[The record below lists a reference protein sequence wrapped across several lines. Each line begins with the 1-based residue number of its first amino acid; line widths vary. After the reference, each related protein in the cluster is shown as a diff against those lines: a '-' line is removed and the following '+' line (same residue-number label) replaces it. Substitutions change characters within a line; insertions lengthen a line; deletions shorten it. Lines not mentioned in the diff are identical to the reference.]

1 MKLLIISLFSVTIL
15 YAHADTY
22 YDEESYLEES
32 YLTDY
37 AENTDSQIQDEQY
50 EQSLD
55 EVQSAFLET
64 ETSFFQKNEL
74 NQVTNDY

>member
-1 MKLLIISLFSVTIL
+1 MKLLIISLFFGTIL
-15 YAHADTY
+15 SAHADTY
-22 YDEESYLEES
+22 YDEDSFEEES

-37 AENTDSQIQDEQY
+37 AEITESQIQDEQY

-64 ETSFFQKNEL
+64 ETSFFQKSEL